1 MKEIIKIR
9 AEKIKKKQ
17 RLVRQHK
24 RLMKQRTGSFQE
36 KLIARLSRNK
46 EIDQIKSEV
55 KREKLQ
61 LTLHKYKAS

>member
-1 MKEIIKIR
+1 
-9 AEKIKKKQ
+9 
-17 RLVRQHK
+17 
-24 RLMKQRTGSFQE
+24 MKQRIGSFKE